1 MNVRRWNQRCNSKL
15 AKLIILRILLFF
27 SSLATTS
34 NASKEKKRIE
44 WKEKQ
49 TKLGTHTENNKHIS
63 RNEWKK
69 TECRKKLQ
77 AKWHSTS
84 RNVLQNFDNGT
95 KFFGSTKLSTW
106 WNFSRFVISH
116 FTGSF
121 FNVRQPQ
128 FVYATLSVCVLAPET
143 VSKVVICRIGCH
155 CSFVPAS
162 IAYQRWELKF
172 AKNAHYKDVKFYF
185 YFIIIWIHAENA
197 EAIINSS

>member
-15 AKLIILRILLFF
+15 AKLIILRILLFI

-49 TKLGTHTENNKHIS
+49 TKFGTHTENNKHIS

-128 FVYATLSVCVLAPET
+128 FVCATLSVCVGTGNRIKSCHLPNRLPLFVRSGIYCVST
-143 VSKVVICRIGCH
+143 VGIKIREKC
-155 CSFVPAS
+155 P
-162 IAYQRWELKF
+162 L
-172 AKNAHYKDVKFYF
+172 
-185 YFIIIWIHAENA
+185 
-197 EAIINSS
+197 